1 MASIMPYYNDSAIA
15 HQVLADRCGVKRPT
29 ANNLVEELIGLGLL
43 EKQLDEKS
51 GRYRYRLTAYKV
63 TSEEVKKMR
72 YQHEMDTGET
82 KTPSAGSGKALK
94 QRIDTDIQPQD
105 NDELVEP
112 TVCQEIEHRGVKPSN
127 TLKENC

>member
-1 MASIMPYYNDSAIA
+1 MASTMPYYNDSAIA
-15 HQVLADRCGVKRPT
+15 QQVLADRCGVKRPT
-29 ANNLVEELIGLGLL
+29 VNNLVEELIGLGLL

-82 KTPSAGSGKALK
+82 KTPSVGSGKALK

-112 TVCQEIEHRGVKPSN
+112 TVCQEIEHIKIKL
-127 TLKENC
+127 LKL

>member
-15 HQVLADRCGVKRPT
+15 QQVLADRCGVKRPT
-29 ANNLVEELIGLGLL
+29 VNNLVEELIGLGLL

-82 KTPSAGSGKALK
+82 KTPSAGSGKVLK

-112 TVCQEIEHRGVKPSN
+112 TVCQEIEHIKRKL
-127 TLKENC
+127 LKL